1 MSLSLFKDGCGD
13 IAVFVFLSG
22 WREFGIYDASKVRLS
37 SSFSSSSTSF
47 HPPAVDAPLSL
58 MVPPC

>member
-22 WREFGIYDASKVRLS
+22 LREFGIYDASKPS
-37 SSFSSSSTSF
+37 
-47 HPPAVDAPLSL
+47 PLENDIDGSNHKSYANCSL
-58 MVPPC
+58 LMA